1 MSEKPAPPRADWPYL
16 AECKCPLNGAALEFW
31 LLAVTGD
38 DTSIPKRGRDDVQH
52 AKLAFTPELLKLVA
66 GGIHAASGL
75 TVPYLLKP
83 PTARAFK
90 TAGWALAQ
98 LEFLAGTEEDSL
110 GPQFRSLIDQ
120 LNKAYFAAVEQTI
133 EAAE

>member
-1 MSEKPAPPRADWPYL
+1 MSEKQAPPRADWPYL
-16 AECKCPLNGAALEFW
+16 VDCKCPLNGAALEFW
-31 LLAVTGD
+31 LLAVTGN
-38 DTSIPKRGRDDVQH
+38 DTSIPKRGQDDIQP
-52 AKLAFTPELLKLVA
+52 AKLALTPELLKLVA

-75 TVPYLLKP
+75 TVLYLLKP
-83 PTARAFK
+83 PSVRAFK
-90 TAGWALAQ
+90 TAGWALGQ

-120 LNKAYFAAVEQTI
+120 LNKVYFAAVEQTI